1 MCGLDSNQYS
11 LMVFKRTMSD
21 SGLVTTLRSLLCL
34 TLVAGGLAFAF
45 GASPAQNDDDPPA
58 EEAPA
63 PPEPESENP
72 AMPDAPVE
80 TEDTPRPEA
89 PEESGEPTGPKENG
103 PAAAPAPKAEE
114 KPLQAEGNS
123 LPNPAPAQPAPAQPA
138 PAQPAAVQPAPVQPD
153 VTPAATA
160 GPAQDSPYQSIVRR
174 NAFDLKEP
182 PAPAA
187 VPEQPAQQL
196 SPSALKLSGIIT
208 LLGGRHA
215 TFVLQEP
222 GKPQINSDLVA
233 EGDKDWL
240 ITNLHVLQIDERAG
254 MVRVAYAG
262 KEMTLDFVNNGLKPP
277 VAPAAATGAAT
288 GAGPGRPGQPQPGAT
303 TPAAAAARAAWT
315 RPGAGGAASSIAPV
329 GSPTLTTPNPSGLQ
343 SIPVRPTRLS
353 SGAVSGINAGT
364 QFGGGGESV
373 QPPQPALAP
382 EQQMLLMRAQE
393 EISRRQG
400 VPFPPSPPIPGLNP
414 PPTPGA
420 E

>member
-1 MCGLDSNQYS
+1 
-11 LMVFKRTMSD
+11 MVFKRTMSD
-21 SGLVTTLRSLLCL
+21 SGLVTTLRNLLCL

-45 GASPAQNDDDPPA
+45 GASPAQNDGDVPA

-63 PPEPESENP
+63 PPEPGSEDP
-72 AMPDAPVE
+72 ATPAAPVE
-80 TEDTPRPEA
+80 SEDTPQPEA
-89 PEESGEPTGPKENG
+89 PEEPGQPMEPKEDGG
-103 PAAAPAPKAEE
+103 PEAAPAPNVEE
-114 KPLQAEGNS
+114 KPPRADGRS
-123 LPNPAPAQPAPAQPA
+123 LPNPTPPAQPVPVQPAPAQSKPAQPAPAE
-138 PAQPAAVQPAPVQPD
+138 PD
-153 VTPAATA
+153 VTSAPTA
-160 GPAQDSPYQSIVRR
+160 GPAQDSPYQSIVLR
-174 NAFDLKEP
+174 NAFGLKTPPP
-182 PAPAA
+182 PAPP
-187 VPEQPAQQL
+187 PEQPAQQV

-254 MVRVAYAG
+254 AVRVAYAG

-277 VAPAAATGAAT
+277 AAPAAAPGAV
-288 GAGPGRPGQPQPGAT
+288 PGRPGQPQPGGT
-303 TPAAAAARAAWT
+303 TPAAAAARATWT
-315 RPGAGGAASSIAPV
+315 RPGAAGTAPSIAP
-329 GSPTLTTPNPSGLQ
+329 GGTPTLTTPNPSGLQ

-353 SGAVSGINAGT
+353 SGAVSGINAPT
-364 QFGGGGESV
+364 QFGGGGEAV

-400 VPFPPSPPIPGLNP
+400 VPFPPHPPIPGLNNAP
-414 PPTPGA
+414 PMPGA
-420 E
+420 Q

>member
-1 MCGLDSNQYS
+1 
-11 LMVFKRTMSD
+11 MSD

-45 GASPAQNDDDPPA
+45 GASPAQNDGNVTA

-63 PPEPESENP
+63 PPEPESGDS
-72 AMPDAPVE
+72 ATPDAPAE
-80 TEDTPRPEA
+80 PEDTPQPEA
-89 PEESGEPTGPKENG
+89 PEESGEPTEPKENVR
-103 PAAAPAPKAEE
+103 PEAALAPKAEE
-114 KPLQAEGNS
+114 KPPQAEGNN
-123 LPNPAPAQPAPAQPA
+123 LPNPASAQPDLTPA
-138 PAQPAAVQPAPVQPD
+138 P
-153 VTPAATA
+153 TA
-160 GPAQDSPYQSIVRR
+160 GPAQDSPYQSIVLR
-174 NAFDLKEP
+174 NAFGLKTPPP
-182 PAPAA
+182 PAPP
-187 VPEQPAQQL
+187 PEQPAQQL

-233 EGDKDWL
+233 EGDTDWL

-254 MVRVAYAG
+254 AVRVAYAG

-277 VAPAAATGAAT
+277 AAPAAAPGAV
-288 GAGPGRPGQPQPGAT
+288 PGRPGQPQPRAT
-303 TPAAAAARAAWT
+303 TPAATAARATWT
-315 RPGAGGAASSIAPV
+315 RPGAVGIAPSIAPV

-343 SIPVRPTRLS
+343 SLPVRPTRLS

-364 QFGGGGESV
+364 QFGGGGETV

-400 VPFPPSPPIPGLNP
+400 VPFPPSPPLPGLNSP
-414 PPTPGA
+414 PMPGT